1 MVERDHEDRHAD
13 LVDQETIGKQNADAL
28 RQPASDLGADIGRET
43 VTLRA
48 REEHVCMHEETLYAA
63 STRLERAEH
72 EQHALQQQPPAPP
85 QAPPRNTSGIA
96 AWLPL
101 NWIH

>member
-1 MVERDHEDRHAD
+1 MVEREHEDRHAD
-13 LVDQETIGKQNADAL
+13 LVDEDAL
-28 RQPASDLGADIGRET
+28 RQAVADLEADIGRET

-85 QAPPRNTSGIA
+85 QALPRNTSGIA

>member
-72 EQHALQQQPPAPP
+72 EQHALQQKPPAPP
-85 QAPPRNTSGIA
+85 QALPRNTSGIA

>member
-85 QAPPRNTSGIA
+85 QALPRNTSGIA

>member
-28 RQPASDLGADIGRET
+28 RQPASDLGADIGRDT

-85 QAPPRNTSGIA
+85 QALPRNTSGIA

>member
-1 MVERDHEDRHAD
+1 MVGREHEDRHAD
-13 LVDQETIGKQNADAL
+13 LVDQESIAKQNADAL
-28 RQPASDLGADIGRET
+28 RLAVSDLEADIGRET

-48 REEHVCMHEETLYAA
+48 RKEHVCMHEETLYAA
-63 STRLERAEH
+63 SSKLERAEH

>member
-1 MVERDHEDRHAD
+1 MVEREHEDRHAD
-13 LVDQETIGKQNADAL
+13 LVDQETIAKQNADAL
-28 RQPASDLGADIGRET
+28 RQAVSDLEADIGRET

-63 STRLERAEH
+63 SSKLERAEH
-72 EQHALQQQPPAPP
+72 EQHALQRQPPAPP

-101 NWIH
+101 NWIY